1 MPAKAP
7 RQGDRSSH
15 EDKKQHG
22 ESFHQRH
29 EGAHEKDGGEKA
41 RHGRKPGAG
50 DTPPVQ
56 GS

>member
-22 ESFHQRH
+22 ESLHQRH